1 MNSAYQCSTSSYVR
15 CCLNRYVI
23 QHAKKMLLFIAI
35 PSLSILVGCTS
46 GDRPNGNGTDQ
57 TSGCS
62 GSCADASSFLTVSDV
77 EKIISQGVFE
87 AQSRGVA
94 ATIAVS
100 DRVGN
105 ILGLY
110 KMTGANTN
118 GVTVTTNGGIDS
130 GLDGAIIPS
139 IGNGDVTA
147 AIAKAITGAYLS
159 SEGNAFSTRTAGQ
172 IIQDHF
178 NPGEDN
184 QPAGPLFG
192 VQFSQLACSDLIL
205 SDTGGTSGIGPK
217 RSPLGLSADP
227 GGFPLYK
234 NGTVVGGVGVIS
246 DEEYTLDKNLL
257 DIDYDQDEVIA
268 LAASFS
274 FIAPADRQA
283 NRITVDGKTLRFS
296 DALVSDISSNP
307 TNAPTF
313 ASIGA
318 GVGSLLALTTYT
330 DGTIRAGTAFGTA
343 TSGIRADA
351 GAFASLDGFVLVDA
365 LDNNRFSPTAS
376 VVGASPLSQP
386 EVSQILQSALAVSNK
401 ARAQIRRP
409 LGTPA
414 RVTISVVDAEGNI
427 LGIVRG
433 RDAPVFGIDV
443 SLQKARTAAFFSSSQ
458 ANTLIQA
465 LPDAEY
471 LLDDL
476 SGVDRTVD
484 LSDYVIAT
492 RNFLGLPTALADGAY
507 AFTDRAGGNLSRP
520 FYPDGLQNSGAGP
533 LSKPAA
539 EWSAFSTGFQLD
551 TVYNSMTKHLAF
563 LLGVLGS
570 DVTSGCGGKSFTG
583 ADVASSPL
591 LANGLQI
598 FPGSVPIYRNGDL
611 VGAIGVS
618 GDGVDQD
625 DMIAFLGVHNAG
637 LSLSGSINNAPA
649 SIRADNLQPQGVRL
663 RYVQCPQAPFIN
675 DDAMNVCDG
684 K

>member
-1 MNSAYQCSTSSYVR
+1 
-15 CCLNRYVI
+15 LNRYVI